1 MIVSRMGVE
10 RHALLV
16 QKNCMEVDCV
26 KNAADSSVLH
36 WNDVLDA
43 VILCGLWKR
52 VYGCLEAGLP

>member
-1 MIVSRMGVE
+1 MGVE